1 MVQRALSVSPNG
13 IPHWNVVFADVP
25 DTDYVLTAPAGGS
38 RVWTRKSAA
47 TNTAHYYMVG
57 ETDDQST
64 SWVLI
69 PAGAPTF
76 TEVMRQAN
84 GTHGVF
90 AYGNYSNGF
99 MCWNRNFA
107 TSGASPTENPSG
119 TVWRIRAIGVTGSNT
134 TSAATGITGA
144 FAIQDITSGGFDG
157 YQACFT
163 GLNANNN
170 EGNAAFGTAHT
181 ASAAAWSSATWII
194 ERQN

>member
-13 IPHWNVVFADVP
+13 TPHWNVVFADVP

-69 PAGAPTF
+69 PAGATYTSVATWQGASYPGGSPT
-76 TEVMRQAN
+76 AI
-84 GTHGVF
+84 F
-90 AYGNYSNGF
+90 AYANSSLGLHYS
-99 MCWNRNFA
+99 CAVA
-107 TSGASPTENPSG
+107 TSGTAPLTQPAAG
-119 TVWRIRAIGVTGSNT
+119 TYRIRTTGSGSTAASTTGLTGAITNFVANDGADNQCTIRIGTSSQWGTMVSGVT
-134 TSAATGITGA
+134 
-144 FAIQDITSGGFDG
+144 
-157 YQACFT
+157 
-163 GLNANNN
+163 NNN
-170 EGNAAFGTAHT
+170 VVWHL
-181 ASAAAWSSATWII
+181 